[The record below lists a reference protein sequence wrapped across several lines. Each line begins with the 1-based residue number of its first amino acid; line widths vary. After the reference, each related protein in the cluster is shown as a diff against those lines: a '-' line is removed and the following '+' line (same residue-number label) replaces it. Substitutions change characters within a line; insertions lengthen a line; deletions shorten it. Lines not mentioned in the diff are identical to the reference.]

1 MARIKLH
8 SAWTDWS
15 LRAKGLIVIAIPMLA
30 LLLIAPAAYFSA
42 REDAKTS
49 ETVERSLAVVERIED
64 TRALIFESVARMRG
78 YVLTDD
84 PTFLELYEGSARELP
99 GAIARLRMLP
109 GGGPEWEQQV
119 DGVESVTL
127 ELLGNLEETRAPSAR
142 PELAA
147 LVGRTREQTEDLQA
161 RLDEMR
167 DEVESLLSVQRS
179 AAGAAQRRETLV
191 IEVIVLVG
199 ILVGSIAIWMFTTGI
214 TRRMQLIRDN
224 AFRLAR
230 QEPLT
235 SLPGGRDEIASLGE
249 ALEDA
254 SQLLRERSDALRE
267 SEARLRALIDN
278 STSVIFMKDADGRFL
293 VINRVF
299 ESLFGISRDEAIGK
313 TVHDLFDASDAD
325 LWRENDLQVM
335 RGRVPAQFEEVA
347 PAQDGERVFLSTKV
361 PLLDEHGEPSGLV
374 GISTDITDR
383 KRAEEEVRRY
393 ADEAERA
400 NRAKSEFLSRMSHE
414 LRTPLNAILGF
425 AQLLEMDELE
435 GDQNDNVVQILK
447 AGRHLL
453 DLINE
458 VLEISRI
465 EAGRLSLSPE
475 PVRVADALR
484 EALELVKPLAAD
496 KGVAINL
503 AADVDGT
510 HVVADRQ
517 RLKQVLL
524 NLLANAVKYNR
535 EAGSVTLDAEL
546 AEDRFWIH
554 VSDTGPGIAPADLE
568 RLFTPFDRLAHA
580 AGTTEGT
587 GLGLALSKGLVEAMG
602 GSISVASTLGAGSVF
617 TVELPLAENPIAR
630 FDREQAGSGGA
641 QDGATTQDG
650 VTRQDGAAP
659 EEEIVAAGTI
669 LYIEDNL
676 SNLRLIERM
685 LERRPG
691 IRLLSALQGSVGI
704 DVAREHRP
712 DLVLLDV
719 HLPDMNGADVLKAL
733 RQDERTQD
741 LRVVVISADA
751 TSSQVRRLMSL
762 GASAYMTKPLDL
774 VRFLELVDAALA
786 GEDQPDGTRART

>member
-1 MARIKLH
+1 MRWVMARIRLR
-8 SAWTDWS
+8 SAWTDRS
-15 LRAKGLIVIAIPMLA
+15 LRTKGLIVIAIPLLA
-30 LLLIAPAAYFSA
+30 LLLIAPAVYLST
-42 REDAKTS
+42 REDAKTT
-49 ETVERSLAVVERIED
+49 ETVERSLAVVEHIED

-84 PTFLELYEGSARELP
+84 PTFLDLYEGSATELP
-99 GAIARLRMLP
+99 GAIARLRQLP
-109 GGGPEWEQQV
+109 GGGPEWGGQV

-127 ELLGNLEETRAPSAR
+127 DLLGNLEETRMVAG
-142 PELAA
+142 PELTA
-147 LVGRTREQTEDLQA
+147 LVERTREQTEDLQA

-167 DEVESLLSVQRS
+167 DDVESLLSVQRN
-179 AAGAAQRRETLV
+179 AAEASRGRETLV
-191 IEVIVLVG
+191 IAVIVPVSF
-199 ILVGSIAIWMFTTGI
+199 LVGSVAILLFTTGI
-214 TRRMQLIRDN
+214 TRRIQRIREN
-224 AFRLAR
+224 AARLAR

-235 SLPGGRDEIASLGE
+235 SLPEGRDEIASLGT

-254 SQLLRERSDALRE
+254 NRLLHERGDALRE
-267 SEARLRALIDN
+267 SEARLRALLDN
-278 STSVIFMKDADGRFL
+278 STSVIFMKDAEGRFL
-293 VINRVF
+293 VMNRVF
-299 ESLFGISRDEAIGK
+299 ESLFGIARDDAIGK
-313 TVHDLFDASDAD
+313 TVHDLFDATDAD
-325 LWRENDLQVM
+325 AWRENDLQVM
-335 RGRVPAQFEEVA
+335 RGRVPTQFEEVA
-347 PAQDGERVFLSTKV
+347 PAEDGERVFLSTKV
-361 PLLDEHGEPSGLV
+361 PLLDENGEPNGLI

-425 AQLLEMDELE
+425 AQLLEMDDLQ
-435 GDQNDNVVQILK
+435 GDQNDNVAQILK

-475 PVRVADALR
+475 PVLVADALR
-484 EALELVKPLAAD
+484 EALELIKPLAAD
-496 KGVAINL
+496 KRVEVGL

-535 EAGSVTLDAEL
+535 EGGSVRLDAEL
-546 AEDRFWIH
+546 AADRFWIH

-580 AGTTEGT
+580 LGDTEGT

-602 GSISVASTLGAGSVF
+602 GVITVASTLGAGSVF
-617 TVELPLAENPIAR
+617 TVDLPLAEDPTVR
-630 FDREQAGSGGA
+630 FEREEVAGAVA
-641 QDGATTQDG
+641 QDGATVGDG
-650 VTRQDGAAP
+650 VAV
-659 EEEIVAAGTI
+659 EEQAVTI
-669 LYIEDNL
+669 STVLYIEDNA
-676 SNLRLIERM
+676 SNLRLIERV

-704 DVAREHRP
+704 DVARKHRP

-719 HLPDMNGADVLKAL
+719 HLPDMNGAEVLKTL

-741 LRVVVISADA
+741 LRIVVISADA

-762 GASAYMTKPLDL
+762 GANAYMTKPLDM

-786 GEDQPDGTRART
+786 GEDLPDGTRAKA